1 MPRYCKDGVGWVP
14 GPNPKYANKSG
25 RRRANRDDF
34 TDDEWA
40 ARQRNQKRKYAENRK
55 RKRAQQKLAST
66 QKTRKKIATSAKL
79 AKNRKDK
86 RAQAKLRTAQAK
98 LRSQA
103 LKSMQANLRTQAL
116 ASMPNRIDGI
126 RY

>member
-1 MPRYCKDGVGWVP
+1 MPRYCADGIGWVN
-14 GPNPKYANKSG
+14 GPNPKYASKTG
-25 RRRANRDDF
+25 RKRANRDDF

-40 ARQRNQKRKYAENRK
+40 ARQRAQKRKYAENRK

-66 QKTRKKIATSAKL
+66 QKTRKKIATSDKL

-103 LKSMQANLRTQAL
+103 VEQMRAQLPARFGSTRDYPNLR
-116 ASMPNRIDGI
+116 
-126 RY
+126 Y